1 MSMLG
6 GIQPDLLRAHL
17 AVALRDGSGN
27 DGLVQRFQVL
37 VWPDFEKS
45 CRYVDR
51 MPDLEAAA
59 AVERVFRKLLSL
71 DANNAVKLRFSADAQ
86 PLFADWYQALQERIR
101 NGDMRPALASHLS
114 KYGKLM
120 PALALLFELAERA
133 ANGGGMESVSK
144 LHTTMAIKWCEY
156 LESHAKRIY
165 TDGASAE
172 SIATELLAAKLKSS
186 AMGSGPFTVRDVIQR
201 DWSGLSKPE
210 TVHLAVERLVQSGW
224 LRVPVTEKVPVGGR
238 PTVRYELN
246 PKVFGG
252 MAVQRKEL
260 WL

>member
-51 MPDLEAAA
+51 MPNVEAAA
-59 AVERVFRKLLSL
+59 SVERVFRKLLFL
-71 DANNAVKLRFSADAQ
+71 DARNAVKLRFSTDAQ
-86 PLFADWYQALQERIR
+86 PLFADWYQALQVRVR
-101 NGDMRPALASHLS
+101 NGNMRPALASHLS

-133 ANGGGMESVSK
+133 ANGGAMESVSR
-144 LHTTMAIKWCEY
+144 LHTTMAMNWCEY
-156 LESHAKRIY
+156 LESHAIRIY
-165 TDGASAE
+165 TDGASPE
-172 SIATELLAAKLKSS
+172 TIAAELLATKLKNR
-186 AMGSGPFTVRDVIQR
+186 AMGTGPFTVRDILQR
-201 DWSGLSKPE
+201 EWGGLSEPE
-210 TVHLAVERLVQSGW
+210 TVNAAVERLVQAGW
-224 LRVPVTEKVPVGGR
+224 LRVTVTEKLTTGGR

-252 MAVQRKEL
+252 TAGQPKEL